1 MPQHYARTIICPKS
15 PWGSRVFFV
24 DLVWNNP
31 ITRRTL
37 TFFARHWPLS
47 VYLSLCHITMH
58 MTKCEPFILQLG
70 VWWCCHP
77 SSLYLVDR
85 PDITTNPVSQLN
97 VVPGTNVTF
106 MVVATGSDLT
116 YQWQRNGGNLTD
128 GVKFSGT
135 TTPTLTVMNV
145 MEEDEG
151 DFTCVVTNVLDSVTS
166 SAAHLMVYSMCVCT
180 RVVWTCVFV
189 CVHVHVHVCVYRH
202 ACWCIWWQHRGKML

>member
-1 MPQHYARTIICPKS
+1 MATTTQ
-15 PWGSRVFFV
+15 VFCD
-24 DLVWNNP
+24 DLAWNNP

-37 TFFARHWPLS
+37 KFFCQALAL
-47 VYLSLCHITMH
+47 VSLPINTVH
-58 MTKCEPFILQLG
+58 MTKYINVNPLSYNLG
-70 VWWCCHP
+70 YDDAANL

-85 PDITTNPVSQLN
+85 PDITTNPMSQLN

-106 MVVATGSDLT
+106 TVVATGSDLT

-151 DFTCVVTNVLDSVTS
+151 NFTCVVTNVLDSVTS
-166 SAAHLMVYSMCVCT
+166 SAAQLTVYSTWCPHILCGHVCLYVCMCVCI
-180 RVVWTCVFV
+180 CI
-189 CVHVHVHVCVYRH
+189 CVYTSDMH
-202 ACWCIWWQHRGKML
+202 AGVYACEVVVDPHLLQLMRPDIG